1 MSISQFFKTE
11 FNALA
16 KNGMIG
22 HPQGQP
28 AFGYLRV
35 SSAGQA
41 DEGRSGLPRQMMH
54 IHEIAF
60 EHGLKI
66 SWQHIFADDNSGFEF
81 ANRPNLSR
89 LRTAYKSTARLA
101 HAVVIEDLDRLS
113 RNADWHQGFLLDEM
127 KQYGVE
133 PLFWKKFSSRIE
145 RAVMGAIAQDG
156 MEQAKRRMAEGNIHK
171 AKSGRVTARVP
182 AFGYK
187 LVDSKGREGET
198 VKKDSHYAIRED
210 EAQIVR
216 LVYKRVI
223 EGYPLRGLARML
235 QEKYP
240 PPRNAANWEGRAL
253 YNIIKNPAYKGDF
266 AANRRTEVKV
276 PVTVNTGSLT
286 GPVVKMVKKRVARPK
301 EEWIIVPVPAI
312 VSVEEWDLANN
323 ILSANKKTN
332 KRSSKSH
339 YLLTGF
345 TRCARCGY
353 SYSGHRR
360 IYHRKDG
367 EKTITSGYGCN
378 AKSPR
383 VPAFSERVQCD
394 SSQISSKV
402 LDPAIWNIVCQVL
415 LDPQILLTALEK
427 EFMGK
432 RNEQTSRQIDF
443 LESQIRSAENE
454 DEKLY
459 KAYMAGVFD
468 EIEFAER
475 RKLVKK
481 KAEKLKQE
489 LAQLNGSLISPE
501 NFEARKQTILLICQ
515 TAQENGLAEDAPFEI
530 QKRIIKTVVNKVTLD
545 TVERWFELDGI
556 IKGRYPLPP
565 KGSWKSKS

>member
-1 MSISQFFKTE
+1 MSIPQFFKTE
-11 FNALA
+11 FDALA
-16 KNGMIG
+16 KGGVIG

-28 AFGYLRV
+28 ALGYLRV

-54 IHEIAF
+54 IHEVAF
-60 EHGLKI
+60 EHRLKI
-66 SWQHIFADDNSGFEF
+66 SWQHIFADDDSGFEF
-81 ANRPNLSR
+81 DNRPNLSR
-89 LRTAYKSTARLA
+89 LRKAYKASTRQA

-133 PLFWKKFSSRIE
+133 TLFWKKFSSRIE

-198 VKKDSHYAIRED
+198 AKKDSHYAIHEE

-216 LVYKRVI
+216 LIYKQVI
-223 EGYPLRGLARML
+223 QGHPLRGLARML

-240 PPRNAANWEGRAL
+240 PPRNASNWEGRAL
-253 YNIIKNPAYKGDF
+253 YNLIRNPAYKGEF

-312 VSVEEWDLANN
+312 VSKEEWDLANKLLRTN
-323 ILSANKKTN
+323 RKTS
-332 KRSSKSH
+332 KRSAKSK
-339 YLLTGF
+339 YLLTGLI
-345 TRCARCGY
+345 RCARCGY
-353 SYSGHRR
+353 NYSGHRR

-367 EKTITSGYGCN
+367 GKTITSGYGCN
-378 AKSPR
+378 AKSSR
-383 VPAFSERVQCD
+383 VPAFKERVQCD

-402 LDPAIWNIVCQVL
+402 LDPAVWQIVYQVL

-427 EFMGK
+427 EFMGE

-443 LESQIRSAENE
+443 LESQIKAAENE

-468 EIEFAER
+468 EVEFAER

-481 KAEKLKQE
+481 KAEKLRQE

-515 TAQENGLAEDAPFEI
+515 TAQENGLAEDAPFDVK
-530 QKRIIKTVVNKVTLD
+530 KRIIKTVVTKVTLD
-545 TVERWFELDGI
+545 TVERWFELEGI
-556 IKGRYPLPP
+556 IQGRYPLPE
-565 KGSWKSKS
+565 KASWKKKS

>member
-1 MSISQFFKTE
+1 MSIPQFFKTE
-11 FNALA
+11 FDALA
-16 KNGMIG
+16 SNGVIG

-54 IHEIAF
+54 IHEVAF
-60 EHGLKI
+60 ENRLNI
-66 SWQHIFADDNSGFEF
+66 SWQHIFADDDSGFEF
-81 ANRPNLSR
+81 TNRPNLSR
-89 LRTAYKSTARLA
+89 LRTAYKSTNRLA

-182 AFGYK
+182 AYGYK

-198 VKKDSHYAIRED
+198 AKKDSHYAINEE

-216 LVYKRVI
+216 LIYKRVI
-223 EGYPLRGLARML
+223 QGDSLRGLAITL

-240 PPRNAANWEGRAL
+240 PPRNASEWEGRAL
-253 YNIIKNPAYKGDF
+253 YNLIRNPAYKGEF

-301 EEWIIVPVPAI
+301 DEWIIVPVPAI
-312 VSVEEWDLANN
+312 VSKEEWDMANN
-323 ILSANKKTN
+323 ILLANKKTN
-332 KRSSKSH
+332 RRSAKSE
-339 YLLTGF
+339 YLLTGLIY
-345 TRCARCGY
+345 CARCGY
-353 SYSGHRR
+353 KHSGYRNV
-360 IYHRKDG
+360 YHRKDG
-367 EKTITSGYGCN
+367 EKTISSSYGCN
-378 AKSPR
+378 AKRAR
-383 VPAFSERVQCD
+383 VPAFKERVQCD
-394 SSQISSKV
+394 SSQISIKV
-402 LDPAIWNIVCQVL
+402 LDPAVWEIVYQVL
-415 LDPQILLTALEK
+415 LNPQILLTALEK
-427 EFMGK
+427 EFMGE
-432 RNEQTSRQIDF
+432 RNEQTSRQIEF

-468 EIEFAER
+468 EVEFAER

-481 KAEKLKQE
+481 KAAKLSQE
-489 LAQLNGSLISPE
+489 LSQLNGSLISPE
-501 NFEARKQTILLICQ
+501 NFEAKKKTILLICK
-515 TAQENGLAEDAPFEI
+515 TAQENGLAEDASFDVK
-530 QKRIIKTVVNKVTLD
+530 KRIIKTVVTKVMLD
-545 TVERWFELDGI
+545 TVERWFELEGI
-556 IKGRYPLPP
+556 IQGRYPLPP
-565 KGSWKSKS
+565 KGVIPVRK

>member
-1 MSISQFFKTE
+1 MSIPQFFKTE
-11 FNALA
+11 FDALA
-16 KNGMIG
+16 SNGVIG
-22 HPQGQP
+22 HPKGQP

-54 IHEIAF
+54 IHEVAF
-60 EHGLKI
+60 ENRLKI
-66 SWQHIFADDNSGFEF
+66 SWQHIFADDDSGFEF
-81 ANRPNLSR
+81 NTRPNLSR
-89 LRTAYKSTARLA
+89 LRTAYKSSTRQA

-133 PLFWKKFSSRIE
+133 TLFWKKFSSRIE

-187 LVDSKGREGET
+187 LVDSKGREGENA
-198 VKKDSHYAIRED
+198 KKDSHYAIRED

-216 LVYKRVI
+216 LIYKQAI
-223 EGYPLRGLARML
+223 QGHPLRGLARML

-240 PPRNAANWEGRAL
+240 PPRKATTWEGRAIF
-253 YNIIKNPAYKGDF
+253 NMIKNPAYKGEF

-312 VSVEEWDLANN
+312 VSKEEWDLANKLLRTN
-323 ILSANKKTN
+323 RKTS
-332 KRSSKSH
+332 KRSGKSP
-339 YLLTGF
+339 YLLTGLI
-345 TRCARCGY
+345 RCDYCGY
-353 SYSGHRR
+353 NYSGHRR
-360 IYHRKDG
+360 VYKRKDG
-367 EKTITSGYGCN
+367 KETIISSYGCN
-378 AKSPR
+378 SKSSR
-383 VPAFSERVQCD
+383 MPAFKERVQCN
-394 SSQISSKV
+394 SSHISMKV
-402 LDPAIWNIVCQVL
+402 LDPAVWEVVHQVL
-415 LDPQILLTALEK
+415 LDPQILINALKK
-427 EFMGK
+427 EFMGE

-443 LESQIRSAENE
+443 LESQIRATQSE

-481 KAEKLKQE
+481 KAEKLNQE
-489 LAQLNGSLISPE
+489 LAKLNGSLISPE
-501 NFEARKQTILLICQ
+501 NFEARKQTILLVCR
-515 TAQENGLAEDAPFEI
+515 TAQENGLAKNAPIDI
-530 QKRIIKTVVNKVTLD
+530 QRRIIKTVVEKITLN
-545 TVERWFELDGI
+545 VKENWFELEGI
-556 IKGRYPLPP
+556 IQGRYPIRPN
-565 KGSWKSKS
+565 KE